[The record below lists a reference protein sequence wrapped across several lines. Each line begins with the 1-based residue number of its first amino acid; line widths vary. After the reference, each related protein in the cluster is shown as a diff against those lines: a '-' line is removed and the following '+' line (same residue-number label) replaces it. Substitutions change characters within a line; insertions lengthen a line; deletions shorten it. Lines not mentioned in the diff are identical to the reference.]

1 MSVAIAEARVT
12 VQDVTHR
19 PYFTVAIFACRL
31 CFVAIVLTRIDMDKK
46 EEGGYGRGA
55 VAGGRE
61 GGGVLS
67 VKWRECAF
75 VVGNHRGDSQHG
87 GCLL

>member
-61 GGGVLS
+61 GGGGS
-67 VKWRECAF
+67 VSEMEGVRVCGWEPQ
-75 VVGNHRGDSQHG
+75 G
-87 GCLL
+87 